1 MTVIGWAELAAATQ
15 NDKKLAADKVLKRQ
29 HVTTTYLQ
37 WVNILSRK
45 INKVNEG
52 REMSSIY

>member
-29 HVTTTYLQ
+29 HVTSTYVQ
-37 WVNILSRK
+37 WGNILSRK